1 MKNIIFVRIEL
12 TENFIYMP
20 FLLWCTDIFLSSSVF
35 LKIKIK
41 RNMIHYMVTP
51 FHVIF
56 ILKGQFWNIPVSA
69 AKLTDP
75 TLLAQLPQP
84 DYNHSNLYMITVQ
97 PADSLNR
104 TFFGELFGNHWD
116 SYKSP
121 CLCAGN
127 SQVRF
132 LTH

>member
-1 MKNIIFVRIEL
+1 M
-12 TENFIYMP
+12 
-20 FLLWCTDIFLSSSVF
+20 S
-35 LKIKIK
+35 
-41 RNMIHYMVTP
+41 YMVTP
-51 FHVIF
+51 FHVNF
-56 ILKGQFWNIPVSA
+56 TLKGQFWNIPVSA

-84 DYNHSNLYMITVQ
+84 DYNHSNLYMITVK
-97 PADSLNR
+97 PADSPDR

-121 CLCAGN
+121 CLYAGN

-132 LTH
+132 STHKLNGGVLMIIIISTLFFYTFV